1 MELTPCLDTF
11 RKEKEMLNGVKDYA
25 QWKETMTQEQRDY
38 KMFEVLCNLDKRLEK
53 LESKSIINK
62 TVAFFG
68 GIVGGI
74 SAYICV
80 LVKSLF

>member
-1 MELTPCLDTF
+1 
-11 RKEKEMLNGVKDYA
+11 MLNGVKDYT
-25 QWKETMTQEQRDY
+25 QWKEVMTQEQRDY
-38 KMFEVLCNLDKRLEK
+38 KMFEVLCNLDRRLAK
-53 LESKSIINK
+53 LENRSTINK
-62 TVAFFG
+62 AAAFFG